1 MCVCLC
7 RFRLILCPGSSRS
20 HTWTTAT
27 LLSLPKYV
35 NTVRA
40 TYTLHTHYSH
50 ATTSSTATH
59 EKEARMNYPC
69 FKYLKGHTTRISAN
83 KSYVHRPS
91 PQPRTP
97 PSPYTAICCMQT
109 HAYHPSSYANLYEHT
124 FSNRV
129 TWVGLCPLKYRVL
142 SPPKCTRHG
151 MVLANRFRLSLATQP
166 PHCCTP
172 PGLDGIT
179 PSVCAPFPPTH
190 QTYPHYSHPVDH
202 VYIYIHI

>member
-1 MCVCLC
+1 MYCPWEIIQTTHSTPSTAISCAWHSSTVAVNTKCVTRDHVRTVVCVCLC

-69 FKYLKGHTTRISAN
+69 FKYLRATLHVSAQTSFIA
-83 KSYVHRPS
+83 SYVHRPS

-142 SPPKCTRHG
+142 SPPNAQG
-151 MVLANRFRLSLATQP
+151 MEW
-166 PHCCTP
+166 
-172 PGLDGIT
+172 
-179 PSVCAPFPPTH
+179 
-190 QTYPHYSHPVDH
+190 Y
-202 VYIYIHI
+202 